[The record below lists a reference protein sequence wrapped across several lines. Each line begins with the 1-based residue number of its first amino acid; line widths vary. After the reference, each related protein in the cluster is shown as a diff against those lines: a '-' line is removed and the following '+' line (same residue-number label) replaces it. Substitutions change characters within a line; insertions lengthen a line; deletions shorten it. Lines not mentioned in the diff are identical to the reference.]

1 MNSAFSHLF
10 TALCPLLCTFRTL
23 NSRQLLLSRMHS
35 EDSQKNLLSLT
46 RISVV
51 IVKIAKVVLVIRE
64 LGHLLSICALDLGV
78 GANVII
84 HTFTRR

>member
-1 MNSAFSHLF
+1 
-10 TALCPLLCTFRTL
+10 
-23 NSRQLLLSRMHS
+23 MHS